1 MEQQEEAPPPPLP
14 PPPTTTSYLLAPS
27 LDPPRQPDQ
36 VLSYIDWVNLLS
48 SPSGLHNPLLSE
60 GISMATEN
68 LMAEDDMNNN
78 KVKRRAGGR
87 NGKSTRPRFAFQTR
101 SADDILDDGFRWRK
115 YGQKAVKNSIYPR
128 SYYRCTHHTC
138 NVKKQAQEEVYT
150 TGTGKNGTNPIIQ
163 DYEFYS
169 ATQEQELGPKLKWAA
184 AKATRQPFSLPQSNG
199 APHYSTQFPMSTTTP
214 SSATFSFAYGGAPP
228 PPNTSSISLNLTKLG
243 IGYAIA
249 ITLGFLVLFSTIL
262 LTSYICCRY
271 RRSQNPNP
279 NNSSD
284 DNGIYLPRIIFVAED
299 DDEEDNEIV
308 AVGLDQAVIN
318 SYPRFAFS
326 KDRGISGGNSDSMCS
341 ICLCEYKNSEMLRI
355 LPDCKHY
362 FHLTCIDAWLKLNAS
377 CPVCRSSPL
386 PTPLST
392 PLQEVVPLSQYS
404 DGRRR

>member
-138 NVKKQAQEEVYT
+138 NVKKQVQR
-150 TGTGKNGTNPIIQ
+150 
-163 DYEFYS
+163 
-169 ATQEQELGPKLKWAA
+169 L
-184 AKATRQPFSLPQSNG
+184 
-199 APHYSTQFPMSTTTP
+199 
-214 SSATFSFAYGGAPP
+214 
-228 PPNTSSISLNLTKLG
+228 
-243 IGYAIA
+243 
-249 ITLGFLVLFSTIL
+249 
-262 LTSYICCRY
+262 
-271 RRSQNPNP
+271 
-279 NNSSD
+279 
-284 DNGIYLPRIIFVAED
+284 
-299 DDEEDNEIV
+299 
-308 AVGLDQAVIN
+308 
-318 SYPRFAFS
+318 S
-326 KDRGISGGNSDSMCS
+326 KDTSMVMTTYEGIHNHPT
-341 ICLCEYKNSEMLRI
+341 E
-355 LPDCKHY
+355 
-362 FHLTCIDAWLKLNAS
+362 KLMETL
-377 CPVCRSSPL
+377 SPL
-386 PTPLST
+386 LKQMQFLS
-392 PLQEVVPLSQYS
+392 
-404 DGRRR
+404 RF